1 MYSVVYNLQAGGER
15 KCMETK
21 QVSFYKI
28 VQVHSIHHGVDQKGL
43 EKEFWPNQWPLFFLT
58 LAGKRHSASFPKIIS
73 HASHACFPNPTCPTE
88 RDIPETKQKEAIL
101 YCQKM
106 SYKGTPNTHQ
116 KDAKKQ

>member
-43 EKEFWPNQWPLFFLT
+43 EKKVWPNQWPLF
-58 LAGKRHSASFPKIIS
+58 S
-73 HASHACFPNPTCPTE
+73 
-88 RDIPETKQKEAIL
+88 
-101 YCQKM
+101 
-106 SYKGTPNTHQ
+106 
-116 KDAKKQ
+116 